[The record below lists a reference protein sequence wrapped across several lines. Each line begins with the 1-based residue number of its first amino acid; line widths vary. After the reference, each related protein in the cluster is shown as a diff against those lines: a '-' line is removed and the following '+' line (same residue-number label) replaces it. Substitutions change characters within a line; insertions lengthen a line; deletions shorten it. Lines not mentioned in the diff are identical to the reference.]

1 MPFLEKKRDLSQTEC
16 TYDRPNVRTRRMLSQ
31 KEIIE
36 LESKLQRAQNILKAI
51 SPELDVDSPNLEA
64 DMLSK
69 LGVLANDGVISTPVK
84 SEASSMPQ
92 DIPLETV
99 LEATG
104 QLDLDEQGNWS
115 YHGHLS
121 SSAFHRRLGE
131 QFSAAGDKGH
141 GKSTVITVGSIPPIE
156 ESPRSPEDR
165 LFEQAL
171 DSMLLPPKDVALDLI
186 SSALDE
192 GCALLKFVH
201 EPSFYSMFHRM
212 YLVSPENYG
221 YEENKFLPLLFAA
234 LAVGYLFSNSER
246 TNFGY
251 THAVSQGF
259 VNLLIA
265 SRCLLLY
272 SQFC

>member
-1 MPFLEKKRDLSQTEC
+1 MPFLEKKCDLSQTDC
-16 TYDRPNVRTRRMLSQ
+16 TYDRPSVRTRRMLSQ

-64 DMLSK
+64 DMLNK

-92 DIPLETV
+92 DMPLETV

-131 QFSAAGDKGH
+131 QFSAIGDKGH
-141 GKSTVITVGSIPPIE
+141 GKNTVITVGSIPPIE

-165 LFEQAL
+165 LFEQAQ
-171 DSMLLPPKDVALDLI
+171 DSMVLPPKDVALDLI
-186 SSALDE
+186 SSALGE

-201 EPSFYSMFHRM
+201 EPSFYSMFHRL

-259 VNLLIA
+259 VNLLI
-265 SRCLLLY
+265 S
-272 SQFC
+272 S